1 MPQLGEGLG
10 MIVLDEQAIQVG
22 ACRDLL
28 AWDATNL
35 LREAMADM
43 DRFLVPIDAH
53 LAFDHIEPICLPVRW
68 QAKVLSWEGLTLQ
81 GLQG

>member
-43 DRFLVPIDAH
+43 DLFL

-81 GLQG
+81 GVQG